1 MRVANRGL
9 HPGSRIVG
17 FELELWEW
25 DFVADAAN
33 PTHGDLVKTYA
44 YPPTSPR

>member
-1 MRVANRGL
+1 MRAANRHLG
-9 HPGSRIVG
+9 PGSRIVG

-33 PTHGDLVKTYA
+33 PKHGHLAKTYA
-44 YPPTSPR
+44 YRPTSQR